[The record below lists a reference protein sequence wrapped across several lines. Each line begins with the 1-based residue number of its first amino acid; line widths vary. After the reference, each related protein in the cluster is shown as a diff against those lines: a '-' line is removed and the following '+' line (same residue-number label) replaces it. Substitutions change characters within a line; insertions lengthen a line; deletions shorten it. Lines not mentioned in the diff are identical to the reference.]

1 LPAGRNIAVA
11 PLLADSRVPDAA
23 IQPAPPPPA
32 AGLSGEDFA
41 AVFKSRERARSA
53 HFSLHWRASPAAASR
68 FGMVVAKRLTRT
80 AIRRNLI
87 KRQARAL
94 FALAPQMPPR
104 DVVLRL
110 TANPRAL
117 ARAEQYAELVGLFAA
132 LGMTQTRAQAHA
144 RVAPGGENPAPAR
157 EQA

>member
-1 LPAGRNIAVA
+1 MT
-11 PLLADSRVPDAA
+11 PLLADPSVPDVSVKAA
-23 IQPAPPPPA
+23 SPPPA
-32 AGLSGEDFA
+32 TGLSGEDFA

-68 FGMVVAKRLTRT
+68 FGTVVAKRLTRT

-94 FALAPQMPPR
+94 FALAPSMPPR

-117 ARAEQYAELVGLFAA
+117 ARAAQYAELAGLFAA
-132 LGMTQTRAQAHA
+132 LAGTPPRAQAGA
-144 RVAPGGENPAPAR
+144 GPSAK
-157 EQA
+157 EQG